1 MDMGTWY
8 WYHTARTKE
17 QQTTKEPGKDR
28 ETKRKKEKVKKE
40 EVNFFH
46 FFFILFKK
54 CYDKCLNALRVLSR
68 ECALYSTVFV
78 VAGVV
83 LALYTILYSYR
94 VYVQFICYYIN
105 MHSAIIQYHAII
117 IIYISYRIM
126 YYNICDHV
134 RYGTMQY
141 DDDDKLYFVFC
152 ILSEFNFNFNI
163 Q

>member
-1 MDMGTWY
+1 VDMGTWY

-83 LALYTILYSYR
+83 LALYCTATEYMCSLYAITLTCIALSYSIMLSLSSTYHTVSCIITFVTMYGMVPCNMMMMINCILYFER
-94 VYVQFICYYIN
+94 VQFQF
-105 MHSAIIQYHAII
+105 QYSIFH
-117 IIYISYRIM
+117 
-126 YYNICDHV
+126 
-134 RYGTMQY
+134 
-141 DDDDKLYFVFC
+141 L
-152 ILSEFNFNFNI
+152 
-163 Q
+163 

>member
-83 LALYTILYSYR
+83 LALYCTATEYMCSLYAITLTCIALSYSIMLSLSSTYHT
-94 VYVQFICYYIN
+94 VSC
-105 MHSAIIQYHAII
+105 IITF
-117 IIYISYRIM
+117 
-126 YYNICDHV
+126 CDHV

-141 DDDDKLYFVFC
+141 DDDDKLYFVF
-152 ILSEFNFNFNI
+152 
-163 Q
+163 